1 MAVNEGDEVV
11 LSMVDVLEENEE
23 LENEASAVLGGS
35 DPEKCSYP
43 KGYVKRQA
51 LYACST
57 CTPKD
62 EDPAGICLACSYKCH
77 EGHDLYELYTKRN
90 FRCDCGNS
98 KFKGFEC
105 KLYSGKDTLNTNN
118 KYNQNFVGLYCTC
131 KRPYPDPEDEIS
143 DEMIQCIV
151 CEDWFHGRH
160 LGAISTESVELQEMI
175 CVSCTNRTP
184 FLWAYAA
191 QLAAPSMT
199 LVGPIEADVD
209 MSMEETEGK
218 KGVKEETENKASEPS
233 AEETPTCKSEGQQPS
248 TSTASDQK
256 PVINGETAC
265 KRKLDQAETETCK
278 LEKLKAK
285 SFVQKNTAIYLPYNW
300 RSNLCTCQ
308 RCKKTYAESE
318 VPFLFDE
325 SDTVL
330 AYEKRGQSSQ
340 ESDTESRDPLM
351 AALSGMDRVQQLE
364 MIYEYNDL
372 KTELKDYLKRF
383 ADEGKVVTSEDIQ
396 DFFEQLRSRKRRR
409 VDNNH
414 HYST

>member
-77 EGHDLYELYTKRN
+77 EGHNLYELYTKRN

-105 KLYSGKDTLNTNN
+105 RLYSGKDTLNTNN

-131 KRPYPDPEDEIS
+131 KRPYPDPEDE
-143 DEMIQCIV
+143 
-151 CEDWFHGRH
+151 H

-191 QLAAPSMT
+191 QLAVS
-199 LVGPIEADVD
+199 PIETDVD
-209 MSMEETEGK
+209 MSMEEAEGK

-256 PVINGETAC
+256 ILC
-265 KRKLDQAETETCK
+265 K
-278 LEKLKAK
+278 
-285 SFVQKNTAIYLPYNW
+285 FLPFDPP
-300 RSNLCTCQ
+300 
-308 RCKKTYAESE
+308 AA
-318 VPFLFDE
+318 PF
-325 SDTVL
+325 
-330 AYEKRGQSSQ
+330 
-340 ESDTESRDPLM
+340 P
-351 AALSGMDRVQQLE
+351 
-364 MIYEYNDL
+364 EYNDL

-409 VDNNH
+409 VDNDH

>member
-77 EGHDLYELYTKRN
+77 EGHNLYELYTKRN

-131 KRPYPDPEDEIS
+131 KRPYPDPEDQIS

-151 CEDWFHGRH
+151 CEDWFHGR
-160 LGAISTESVELQEMI
+160 
-175 CVSCTNRTP
+175 VSRITFQGGLNCIFGGEP
-184 FLWAYAA
+184 P
-191 QLAAPSMT
+191 APSVT
-199 LVGPIEADVD
+199 VVSPIEADVD

-256 PVINGETAC
+256 PVVNGETAC
-265 KRKLDQAETETCK
+265 KRKLDEAETETCK

-285 SFVQKNTAIYLPYNW
+285 AFVQKNTAIYLPYNW
-300 RSNLCTCQ
+300 RSKLCTCQ

-318 VPFLFDE
+318 VPFLLDE